1 METIRVGGRR
11 YSDPD
16 VLSLIK
22 ATGSLADPR
31 SSVLTQARKRLQTL
45 KKFHD
50 ITKDPIERLRMLASI
65 CGIAE
70 VVPMNIEQR
79 RGDKRDPILVPNISG
94 GRSIIC
100 NPTAPRSRVAFSIAH
115 EIVHTF
121 FPNSINGA
129 RFRNICAIES
139 REANELE
146 RLCDLGASELL
157 MPLSDFQRTAAK
169 TGYTLPAVP
178 TLMEIFGSS
187 FEATAFRLA
196 SAHPGVAA
204 SGLLRSRLRV
214 EEQRRRNG
222 ANQTSLFPLAVG
234 NKRMEPA
241 EPKYRRQSLHLSE
254 ACSDAHMIRWN
265 KSFPVE
271 SVVYSA
277 ATNGDVQVGFE
288 ALPNQV
294 TNRGRLEAI
303 RAPYQRDE
311 ADPIFGDVLF
321 FCRVEASIVI
331 VHSRQFGT
339 LVELSQCNFRREK
352 FRFRG
357 LFLILCTI
365 SQMLRINMAES
376 GGFEPPIEL
385 LIL

>member
-22 ATGSLADPR
+22 ATGSLVDPR

-45 KKFHD
+45 NKFHD
-50 ITKDPIERLRMLASI
+50 VPRDPIERLTILASI

-79 RGDKRDPILVPNISG
+79 RGDKRDALLVPNVSG
-94 GRSIIC
+94 GRSIIY
-100 NPTAPRSRVAFSIAH
+100 NPTAPRTRVAFSIAH

-129 RFRNICAIES
+129 RFRNICASES

-157 MPLSDFQRTAAK
+157 MPLSDFQKAAAA
-169 TGYTLPAVP
+169 TGYSLSAVSA
-178 TLMEIFGSS
+178 LMEIFGSS

-196 SAHPGVAA
+196 SAHPGIAA
-204 SGLLRSRLRV
+204 TGLLRYRLRIA
-214 EEQRRRNG
+214 EQRRKSTVS
-222 ANQTSLFPLAVG
+222 QTLLFSPSATGRGDEVV
-234 NKRMEPA
+234 
-241 EPKYRRQSLHLSE
+241 PKYRRQSLHLSE
-254 ACSDAHMIRWN
+254 ACSDAHTIRWN

-288 ALPNQV
+288 ALPNQI
-294 TNRGRLEAI
+294 TRKGRLEAV
-303 RAPYQRDE
+303 RAPYQRDD

-321 FCRVEASIVI
+321 FWA
-331 VHSRQFGT
+331 
-339 LVELSQCNFRREK
+339 
-352 FRFRG
+352 
-357 LFLILCTI
+357 
-365 SQMLRINMAES
+365 A
-376 GGFEPPIEL
+376 
-385 LIL
+385 

>member
-22 ATGSLADPR
+22 ATGSLVDPR

-45 KKFHD
+45 NKFHD
-50 ITKDPIERLRMLASI
+50 VPRDPIERLTILASI

-79 RGDKRDPILVPNISG
+79 KGDKRDALLVPNISG
-94 GRSIIC
+94 GRSIIY
-100 NPTAPRSRVAFSIAH
+100 NPTAPRTRVAFSIAH
-115 EIVHTF
+115 EIIHTF

-129 RFRNICAIES
+129 RFRNICASES

-157 MPLSDFQRTAAK
+157 MPLSDFQRVAAT
-169 TGYTLPAVP
+169 TGYTLSAVS

-204 SGLLRSRLRV
+204 TGLLRYRLRV
-214 EEQRRRNG
+214 EEQRRKN
-222 ANQTSLFPLAVG
+222 AVAQTLLFSSSATG
-234 NKRMEPA
+234 GDGEGA

-254 ACSDAHMIRWN
+254 GCSDAHTIRWN

-277 ATNGDVQVGFE
+277 ATTGDVQIGFE
-288 ALPNQV
+288 ALPNQIA
-294 TNRGRLEAI
+294 RKGRLEAI

-311 ADPIFGDVLF
+311 ADPVCGDVLF
-321 FCRVEASIVI
+321 FWA
-331 VHSRQFGT
+331 
-339 LVELSQCNFRREK
+339 
-352 FRFRG
+352 
-357 LFLILCTI
+357 
-365 SQMLRINMAES
+365 A
-376 GGFEPPIEL
+376 
-385 LIL
+385 